1 LNHDLASE
9 FQAIL
14 MYIQYSATLA
24 GPYRTELRA
33 LFQAEIADEQG
44 HAPFLADKI
53 EAGVLVEC

>member
-1 LNHDLASE
+1 
-9 FQAIL
+9 